1 MRIFQTKKDIL
12 KGKIIEKK
20 WKQSNQKYILA
31 LEMFLD
37 RASNIQDEALKNSI
51 INSMLACDKILT
63 DMAEE
68 YFIEI
73 YKVAYKEGKRY
84 KIKKRGYNKS
94 KGSSDFVLFRGSRSP
109 SRVGYGVPQ
118 FLLFGSLRI

>member
-51 INSMLACDKILT
+51 INSMLACDL
-63 DMAEE
+63 
-68 YFIEI
+68 
-73 YKVAYKEGKRY
+73 
-84 KIKKRGYNKS
+84 
-94 KGSSDFVLFRGSRSP
+94 
-109 SRVGYGVPQ
+109 
-118 FLLFGSLRI
+118 SLIHI

>member
-1 MRIFQTKKDIL
+1 MVDVTLIDAYKEVINSIL
-12 KGKIIEKK
+12 KHCSELKGTIPPNDFNQIISKNTDLE
-20 WKQSNQKYILA
+20 SNTNKFYIIK
-31 LEMFLD
+31 
-37 RASNIQDEALKNSI
+37 SNIPNAASLGFNI
-51 INSMLACDKILT
+51 
-63 DMAEE
+63 

-118 FLLFGSLRI
+118 FLLFRSL